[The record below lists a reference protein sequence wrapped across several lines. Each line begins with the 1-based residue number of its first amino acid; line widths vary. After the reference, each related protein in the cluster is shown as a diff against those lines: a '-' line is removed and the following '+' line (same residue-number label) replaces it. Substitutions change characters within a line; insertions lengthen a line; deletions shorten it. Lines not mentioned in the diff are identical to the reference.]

1 MKIVY
6 FLRKSFKNGNY
17 SIEKVF
23 RIINGNMSNNISTE
37 IKVSS
42 FHTSGFIK
50 RLFNTFEAIFHQGEI
65 NHITGDIHYIAIF
78 LKKRKT
84 VLTIHD
90 FSILRRSSGFRYF
103 IYYVF
108 WYYLPIVR
116 VRFITVIS
124 NQIKQELLELF
135 PFAEKKTI
143 VVYNPIT
150 IPIYNQ
156 KKIGFNKSF
165 PKILHI
171 GVTENK
177 NLERT
182 IIALSKINC
191 HLRIIGSLDIH
202 HLSLLEKYKIN
213 FSNDFNLSDEEL
225 INEYLNADILSF
237 LSTYEGFG
245 LPIVEAQLLNVPVLT
260 SNINVLKEVSGL
272 DDHQLANPFDIDD
285 IIFHL
290 DKIINDDI
298 YRDELVLRGIDNV
311 KRFKVDEICK
321 QYLSLYKTIL
331 N

>member
-1 MKIVY
+1 
-6 FLRKSFKNGNY
+6 
-17 SIEKVF
+17 
-23 RIINGNMSNNISTE
+23 MSNNISTE

-103 IYYVF
+103 IYYDF

>member
-1 MKIVY
+1 MKIVF

-23 RIINGNMSNNISTE
+23 RIINANLSSKLTTE

-42 FHTSGFIK
+42 FHTRGFLK
-50 RLFNTFEAIFHQGEI
+50 RFFNSIEAIFHQGEV
-65 NHITGDIHYIAIF
+65 NHITGDIHYIAFF
-78 LKKRKT
+78 LKKNKT

-90 FSILRRSSGFRYF
+90 FSILRRSSGIKYF
-103 IYYVF
+103 IYYYF

-116 VRFITVIS
+116 VRFVTVIS

-135 PFAEKKTI
+135 PFAKNKTF

-150 IPIYNQ
+150 IPVNNN
-156 KKIGFNKSF
+156 KKNRFNKSF

-182 IIALSKINC
+182 IIAISRINC
-191 HLRIIGSLDIH
+191 HLRIIGRLDIY
-202 HLSLLEKYKIN
+202 HLALLEKYKIN

-225 INEYLNADILSF
+225 VNEYLDADILSF

-245 LPIVEAQLLNVPVLT
+245 LPIVEAQLLNLPVLT

-272 DDHQLANPFDIDD
+272 NDHQLANPFDVDD
-285 IIFHL
+285 IVFHL
-290 DKIINDDI
+290 DKIINNDV
-298 YRDELVLRGIDNV
+298 YRDELILRGIENV
-311 KRFKVDEICK
+311 KRFKVEEICNH
-321 QYLSLYKTIL
+321 YLSLYQKIL